1 MLYGYSPYHHVAAG
15 TPYPAVLLMTGATD
29 GRVNPMHSRKFAA
42 ALQAATGSGLPILLR
57 TSANS
62 GHGIGSSL
70 DERIAE
76 RTDELTFLF
85 DRMGVTPKP

>member
-1 MLYGYSPYHHVAAG
+1 VKG
-15 TPYPAVLLMTGATD
+15 TAYPSVLLMTGATD

-42 ALQAATGSGLPILLR
+42 ALQAATSSGLPILLR

-76 RTDELTFLF
+76 RTDELTFLY
-85 DRMGVTPKP
+85 DRMGVAPK